1 MASENF
7 GADELPKGIE
17 SRTKRKKHVGGPH
30 DLLLLQILRVLP
42 PYRAGV
48 HGFTVAEILGMLPPL
63 DGTPASKIRRVQR
76 AIQNLEAE
84 YLHIEMSGNRKL
96 IWLSEIG
103 RRLNPGKLDRKE
115 SLLLALAFKQLGAM
129 LPNSLKTSLLDLQ
142 VKANATLMA
151 NVVETNE
158 VEWLKKI
165 YSANSTQPLIPA
177 ENKPGV
183 LDAVSDALYEN
194 RYLRVVYTNK
204 MRVTREGDVRPL
216 GLVQQGNKMLMV
228 CECDQWDADE
238 ISQGQQQET
247 PIKWNLMLH
256 RIDKAT
262 PLDQTFNR
270 PDDFSLE
277 TYDRRG
283 GFGIGTGRTVKMRFK
298 MTAQNALSLLET
310 KLSEDQTHVQLAD
323 DWYQIQA
330 TLADTLILDR
340 WLAGFGVQVK
350 DVEKL
355 PCASD

>member
-1 MASENF
+1 MTSENF
-7 GADELPKGIE
+7 SADSSTKGIE
-17 SRTKRKKHVGGPH
+17 KTPKKKEHMIGSP
-30 DLLLLQILRVLP
+30 DLLLLQILNVLP
-42 PYRAGV
+42 PEKSGLD
-48 HGFTVAEILGMLPPL
+48 GFTVTDLISSLKLEPS
-63 DGTPASKIRRVQR
+63 PASKRRIQR
-76 AIQNLEAE
+76 AIQHLDPE
-84 YLHIEMSGNRKL
+84 YVLVEMSGNRQQ
-96 IWLSEIG
+96 IWLKKSG
-103 RRLNPGKLDRKE
+103 GRLNPGKLDRKE
-115 SLLLALAFKQLGAM
+115 SLLLALAFKQLGAL

-142 VKANATLMA
+142 VKANANLMA

-165 YSANSTQPLIPA
+165 HSANSTQPLIPA

-183 LDAVSDALYEN
+183 LEAVSDALYEN

-204 MRVTREGDVRPL
+204 MGATREGDVRPL

-238 ISQGQQQET
+238 ISQGTQQET

-256 RIDKAT
+256 RIEKAT
-262 PLDQTFNR
+262 PLDQTFLR
-270 PDDFSLE
+270 PKFSLE

-283 GFGIGTGRTVKMRFK
+283 GFGIGTGRMIKIRFK
-298 MTAQNALSLLET
+298 MTAENALSLLET

-323 DWYQIQA
+323 GWYQIQA
-330 TLADTLILDR
+330 KLADTLILDR
-340 WLAGFGVQVK
+340 WLVGFGAQVK